1 MTKRK
6 VRSQAALICAVGA
19 SGGVYSPIMDNWTDH
34 EDSVAWHLGIRSQ
47 KAVSLAADARYYVI
61 DNTSWDRPNAWT
73 FAEAE
78 ALLRTG
84 WKP

>member
-6 VRSQAALICAVGA
+6 MRSEAALICAVGA
-19 SGGVYSPIMDNWTDH
+19 SGGVYSPVLDAWTDH
-34 EDSVAWHLGIRSQ
+34 VDSIAWHLRIRSL
-47 KAVSLAADARYYVI
+47 KTIALATHARFYVI
-61 DNTSWDRPNAWT
+61 DNTSMGRPHAWT